1 MQSEFGMVAV
11 AHIALQL
18 IALLATVL
26 AFRAAA
32 AVPGLAGWQAAAT
45 GATWLLLGGHGSS
58 LAGLVLLAL
67 VLVWAVRA
75 RVGSDEAHLATLL
88 GIVVVAGVLWNG
100 RGEGFRWVPWL
111 LPVAPLLLPAA

>member
-1 MQSEFGMVAV
+1 MVAV

-45 GATWLLLGGHGSS
+45 GATWLLLGGHGR
-58 LAGLVLLAL
+58 
-67 VLVWAVRA
+67 VWQV
-75 RVGSDEAHLATLL
+75 
-88 GIVVVAGVLWNG
+88 
-100 RGEGFRWVPWL
+100 
-111 LPVAPLLLPAA
+111 